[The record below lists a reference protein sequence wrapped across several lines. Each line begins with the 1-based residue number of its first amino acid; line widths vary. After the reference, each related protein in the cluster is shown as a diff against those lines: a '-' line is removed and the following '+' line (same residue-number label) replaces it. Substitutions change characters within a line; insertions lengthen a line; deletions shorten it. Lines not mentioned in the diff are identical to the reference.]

1 MDILELARDSG
12 LTMLLDGKIG
22 RQEYTSVSGS
32 LDALQLFAQM
42 IRAASLDEFRRSR
55 RSSARPIGEKAMI
68 AKMAERARHSHLG
81 RCAAKHDLSD
91 LVEKPAAMHCE
102 GSEIALFR
110 RRFACSPDALS
121 TDHSGPRA

>member
-55 RSSARPIGEKAMI
+55 RSSAAPDPPRSTARSI
-68 AKMAERARHSHLG
+68 RAPG
-81 RCAAKHDLSD
+81 
-91 LVEKPAAMHCE
+91 
-102 GSEIALFR
+102 GWR
-110 RRFACSPDALS
+110 RACD
-121 TDHSGPRA
+121 GC

>member
-68 AKMAERARHSHLG
+68 VRMGERARRSHLG
-81 RCAAKHDLSD
+81 RCEAKHGPSG
-91 LVEKPAAMHCE
+91 LVEKPAA
-102 GSEIALFR
+102 
-110 RRFACSPDALS
+110 DAL
-121 TDHSGPRA
+121 RRI

>member
-68 AKMAERARHSHLG
+68 VRIGERARRSCPG
-81 RCAAKHDLSD
+81 RCEAKHCPSD
-91 LVEKPAAMHCE
+91 LVD
-102 GSEIALFR
+102 G
-110 RRFACSPDALS
+110 
-121 TDHSGPRA
+121 